1 MSTKKVDCII
11 LAMLKEERELFLKN
25 NNCLIYD
32 KARECDDF
40 LEFAFFDKNLK
51 LKTGVFCS
59 GDREMGNSE
68 AGKLFYRVSREYS
81 SELYINIGVV
91 GYINEVNIGDV
102 IIVDDCYSL
111 CEKNV
116 ANSELQKTDAQF
128 DKFFIKKIVFKKLD
142 EEYQN
147 EFKRRTKEKKLCL
160 YNDLKE
166 YVKENSIDK
175 TLKDS
180 LEKTCIG
187 KDYNVI
193 KLGACATYHSVVKD
207 DGTRGKIRNVRKTN
221 IVDMEAY
228 YFNDWHNLVKN
239 EEKEKAH
246 KESKIIFVKSVSDT
260 AIEDEKV
267 VLEKI
272 HSRDMAMSN
281 IYDVVSFYLSHL
293 HDFLPENSESL
304 LSYFRNKI
312 SYKHIDK
319 LIKHETR
326 ADTAL
331 DKLCTYLIIEDS
343 IAGQRFNENYIE
355 LTCQCLKNK
364 NQTLVLQ
371 GRPGKGKSTFISL
384 VYEKFEKE
392 QPAIFISIPELQN
405 ESNGISITQSLYLLE
420 RLLKENEGL
429 TVFIDGIEGSRKK
442 NSNEN
447 EELIRRIKELLN
459 QYDNRNISLCIGT
472 WNIKNFSDEDFVS
485 SVSACN
491 RIASLT
497 FKSVSSLDNSIRDF
511 ITCFGEFFE
520 QCECSFNVELFV
532 ENAIRI
538 VENQEFQLKYVDF
551 RLLYMFAN
559 NMNILINSISI
570 FDFIK
575 KYSDFQAKNELQKVI
590 NDVGKIIGNEYPADI
605 SGLLTKNI
613 YSRAYVFAQFVFGAF
628 IKEEK
633 DNINIILSNQ
643 FILSHNMNLFL
654 EYLLNTKEET
664 AKKFVKMV
672 LKYLKEKE
680 NCHVCSKIQLLY
692 NVSSIKCLDSK
703 TNNSIKEYILEEID
717 RLAKNIQNEQDSR
730 YIIGYRT
737 LAIILNNKF
746 KVTSYLSQF
755 NFIISSVNK
764 NRNAEMI
771 RKINKNFHLL
781 YYSQTEFTYSKVEEN
796 SILFEPEVIWNTY
809 YILVNNLLSDR
820 FNSEFVETCT
830 ITLIQ
835 LIKYIK
841 ITSSKGIS
849 EDELETCL
857 AYIRNIQNK
866 YSLLYV
872 NEEMKNIE
880 KLI

>member
-1 MSTKKVDCII
+1 MSIKEVDCII
-11 LAMLKEERELFLKN
+11 LAMLKEERELFLKE

-40 LEFAFFDKNLK
+40 LEFVFFDKNLN
-51 LKTGVFCS
+51 LRTGVFCS
-59 GDREMGNSE
+59 GDREMGNNE

-91 GYINEVNIGDV
+91 GYINEVDIGDV

-128 DKFFIKKIVFKKLD
+128 DKSFIKKFVYGKLD
-142 EEYQN
+142 KEYQN
-147 EFKRRTKEKKLCL
+147 EFKRRTKEKKAFL
-160 YNDLKE
+160 YSALNN
-166 YVKENSIDK
+166 YVQENGIDK
-175 TLKDS
+175 KLKDS
-180 LEKTCIG
+180 LEVTCLG
-187 KDYNVI
+187 KGHNVI

-207 DGTRGKIRNVRKTN
+207 KETREKIRNIRKTN

-239 EEKEKAH
+239 EEQERVH
-246 KESKIIFVKSVSDT
+246 EDSKIIFVKSVSDT

-293 HDFLPENSESL
+293 HDFSQEASESL

-319 LIKHETR
+319 LIKCETSV
-326 ADTAL
+326 DNAL
-331 DKLCTYLIIEDS
+331 NELCTYLIIEDS
-343 IAGQRFNENYIE
+343 IADQRFDKNYIE
-355 LTCQCLKNK
+355 LTCQCLKNE

-384 VYEKFEKE
+384 VYEKYEKE

-442 NSNEN
+442 SANEN
-447 EELIRRIKELLN
+447 EELVRRIKALLN
-459 QYDNRNISLCIGT
+459 QYNNRNMSLCIGT
-472 WNIKNFSDEDFVS
+472 WNIKSFSDEDFVS

-491 RIASLT
+491 KIASLT
-497 FKSVSSLDNSIRDF
+497 FKSVSSLDNSIEKF
-511 ITCFGEFFE
+511 ITCFGDFFN
-520 QCECSFNVELFV
+520 QCENSFDVNLFA

-538 VENQEFQLKYVDF
+538 VKNQEFQLKYVDF

-559 NMNILINSISI
+559 NMNILINSRSI

-575 KYSDFQAKNELQKVI
+575 KYSVFLANNELQKVI
-590 NDVGKIIGNEYPADI
+590 NDVGKIIGNEYPADT

-613 YSRAYVFAQFVFGAF
+613 YSRAYIFAQFVFGAF
-628 IKEEK
+628 INEERE
-633 DNINIILSNQ
+633 NIDIILSNQ

-654 EYLLNTKEET
+654 EYLLNSKEEN
-664 AKKFVKMV
+664 AKKFAEMV
-672 LKYLKEKE
+672 LKSLKEKE
-680 NCHVCSKIQLLY
+680 NCHICSKIQLLY
-692 NVSSIKCLDSK
+692 NISSIKCLEGK
-703 TNNSIKEYILEEID
+703 INNSVMEYILEEIE

-730 YIIGYRT
+730 FIIGYRT

-746 KVTSYLSQF
+746 KHTSNLNQF
-755 NFIISSVNK
+755 NSMISSANK
-764 NRNAEMI
+764 NQNADMI

-809 YILVNNLLSDR
+809 YILVNNLLSDQ
-820 FNSEFVETCT
+820 FNREFVETCT

-835 LIKYIK
+835 LIGYVKH
-841 ITSSKGIS
+841 TSSKVIS
-849 EDELETCL
+849 NDELEKCL
-857 AYIRNIQNK
+857 ALIRNIQDK

-872 NEEMKNIE
+872 NEEMKYIE
-880 KLI
+880 